1 MPMALRHR
9 RDGDPEGIDDMK
21 RIATFALIA
30 VLGIGAGSAAFADA
44 KPAAS
49 QSKLDSIFAS
59 AHWDDDDDD
68 DILKPGRKASP
79 MPVPDADAIRRAGIV
94 RVTEVERD
102 DGQIRVEGFDAQ
114 GRKLELFMGRDGKRV
129 LNSRVDYDWDD

>member
-1 MPMALRHR
+1 
-9 RDGDPEGIDDMK
+9 MK

-79 MPVPDADAIRRAGIV
+79 MSVPDADAIRRAGIV